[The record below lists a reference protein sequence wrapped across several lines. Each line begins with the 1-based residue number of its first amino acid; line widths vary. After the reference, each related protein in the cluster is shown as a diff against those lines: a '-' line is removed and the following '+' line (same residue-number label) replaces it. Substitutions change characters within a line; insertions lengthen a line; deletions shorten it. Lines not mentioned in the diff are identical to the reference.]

1 MGFVWDWS
9 ETDASPDIRISDFSL
24 ALKNI
29 LQDRFDEVSRKGMK
43 VLVVGGGG
51 REHALVWKIGQ
62 SPKVSKIYCAPG
74 NAGISEQASI
84 VPLKANDLNGLLE
97 VASKEKVDL
106 TIVGPEEPLTKGIVD
121 LFESKGLTIFGAS
134 QKAAEIE
141 GSKAFAKEMM
151 KKYHIPTAF
160 YEIFYEPKEA
170 KNYIRKQGAPI
181 VVKADGLAAGKGVII
196 CRTVEE
202 ALKSIDQIMVEKIFG
217 EAGNRVVVEECLVG
231 EEASYLAF
239 TDGKAILPMA
249 SSQDHKPI
257 FDRDQGPNTG
267 GMGAYS
273 PAPIV
278 TDEVHE
284 KIIEKI
290 LRPIIQGMGEEG
302 RSYKGV
308 LYAGLMIHEG
318 HPKVLEFNARFGDPE
333 TQPVLM
339 RMKGDIIPIL
349 EACIKGTLSECQI
362 QWDSRAAVCVVMAS
376 KGYPGDYEKGKPISG
391 LKEVSRME
399 DVFVFHAGTASKD
412 GQMITNGGRVLGVTG
427 LGRDIPRAIEK
438 TYQAVKKVSWEGAH
452 YRTDIGQKA
461 LCR

>member
-1 MGFVWDWS
+1 
-9 ETDASPDIRISDFSL
+9 
-24 ALKNI
+24 
-29 LQDRFDEVSRKGMK
+29 MK

-51 REHALVWKIGQ
+51 REHALVWKITQ
-62 SPKVSKIYCAPG
+62 SPKVSKIFCAPG
-74 NAGISEQASI
+74 NAGISEQATL
-84 VPLKANDLNGLLE
+84 VPIKANDLNGLLNF
-97 VASKEKVDL
+97 ASREKIDL

-121 LFESKGLTIFGAS
+121 LFESKGLAIFGAS
-134 QKAAEIE
+134 QRAAELE

-151 KKYHIPTAF
+151 KKYRIPTSSH
-160 YEIFYEPKEA
+160 EIFDDPKKA
-170 KNYIRKQGAPI
+170 KDYIRRQGAPV
-181 VVKADGLAAGKGVII
+181 VVKADGLAAGKGVIV
-196 CRTVEE
+196 CKTVEE
-202 ALKSIDQIMVEKIFG
+202 ALKSVDQMMVEKIFG
-217 EAGNRVVVEECLVG
+217 EAGHRVVVEDYLVG

-249 SSQDHKPI
+249 SSQDHKQV
-257 FDRDQGPNTG
+257 FDGDQGPNTG

-273 PAPIV
+273 PAPVV
-278 TDEVHE
+278 TDDVHE

-302 RSYKGV
+302 RPYKGV

-349 EACIKGTLSECQI
+349 QACIKGTLSQYRIE
-362 QWDSRAAVCVVMAS
+362 WDSRAAVCVVMAS

-391 LKEVSRME
+391 LQEVSQME
-399 DVFVFHAGTASKD
+399 DIFVFHAGTALKD
-412 GQMITNGGRVLGVTG
+412 GQMSTNGGRVLGVTG
-427 LGRDIPRAIEK
+427 LGKDIPRAIER
-438 TYQAVKKVSWEGAH
+438 TYQAVQKISWEGAH
-452 YRTDIGQKA
+452 CRKDIGQKA